1 MAAKGHDVEVFETAL
16 RWACEGMSFS
26 AIVKR
31 FRAEGVRPGGPPYVI
46 ARKTLHRRLG
56 KVSSIR
62 RGDFSEVDVVGFD
75 AAAFVETGR
84 FAFEPTTDEPPTAE
98 PEPTPDIEPT
108 PQVAPA
114 EPARAQLKG
123 AFRALEIDA
132 DGDAPAIP
140 VPAPRET
147 PPPESVRRPS
157 RKGQTPEE
165 AARPEVDSPAWC
177 EVPQFYPAGDLVAH
191 LIPNEDLK
199 DDHGYTIIALGE
211 LRAVC
216 SVIYR
221 AGISPAEAALAVNI
235 NAVKFLRALDE
246 GVSRLKFGN
255 VNPSG
260 YEQLARAVY
269 GHVAQF
275 IVRIKTALVVKAGR
289 GDVKAMQLAI
299 ERHEAMLPDFSKDAR
314 KVEGPLKDVL
324 AKVNEARNTHAY
336 RAPF

>member
-1 MAAKGHDVEVFETAL
+1 MAAKGHELEVFETAL

-56 KVSSIR
+56 KISTIR
-62 RGDFSEVDVVGFD
+62 RGDFSEVDVAGFD
-75 AAAFVETGR
+75 AVAFQETGR
-84 FAFEPTTDEPPTAE
+84 FTFEPTADEPPTESEA
-98 PEPTPDIEPT
+98 PSSDATP
-108 PQVAPA
+108 AA
-114 EPARAQLKG
+114 PARAQLKG
-123 AFRALEIDA
+123 AFRSLEL
-132 DGDAPAIP
+132 DAPDGAPTIP
-140 VPAPRET
+140 VPEPRDT
-147 PPPESVRRPS
+147 PPPESVRRPT

-177 EVPQFYPAGDLVAH
+177 EAPQFYPAGDLVAH

-199 DDHGYTIIALGE
+199 DDHGYTIIGLGE

-246 GVSRLKFGN
+246 GVSRLKYGN

-314 KVEGPLKDVL
+314 KVEGPLREVL
-324 AKVNEARNTHAY
+324 AKVNEARNEHTY